1 MTGRGFVGGWTLCVL
16 ALVSG
21 LEARDLAAQTG
32 TAFTYQGRLVDAG
45 VAADGS
51 YDFQF
56 QLFASDTGGT
66 GLLPIAEKPDW
77 PVALGLFT
85 AELDFGAAAF
95 AGGPLWLEVR
105 VRPGT
110 AAPGDPYVTLTPRQK
125 LTPAPGAIL
134 ASTAS
139 AVDWTGV
146 ANKPAGF
153 ADDVDDAG
161 VTAVTAGT
169 GLTGGTVNTT
179 GTIAVDFTAAAPAVH
194 DHASISG
201 NAGTATA
208 LAADPADCPAGV
220 AAGVT
225 ATGAAEGCIVVS
237 TAADAG
243 ALVQR
248 NATGG
253 FAAGAVTATA
263 FDYTAPLASTYIV
276 NDCAFTSRVGVGVHC
291 GTASGGAYPIAAT
304 PNGLAAPVN
313 LPQGAVVTG
322 VTFYVTDNDLG
333 TDFFLFLMKN
343 LVEGNYLVVA
353 SASTTGA
360 VTGIQPRVGTGL
372 ANTTVDNGAGSYMAL
387 VATTGGPWMS
397 TSLMVHSVRIDY
409 TMARPAR

>member
-1 MTGRGFVGGWTLCVL
+1 
-16 ALVSG
+16 
-21 LEARDLAAQTG
+21 LAAQTG

-105 VRPGT
+105 VRPGS
-110 AAPGDPYVTLTPRQK
+110 AAPGDPYVALTPRQK
-125 LTPAPGAIL
+125 LTPAPGAIF
-134 ASTAS
+134 AGTA
-139 AVDWTGV
+139 AVVDWTGV

-153 ADDVDDAG
+153 ADGVDDVG
-161 VTAVTAGT
+161 VTSVTAGT
-169 GLTGGTVNTT
+169 GLTGGTVTT
-179 GTIAVDFTAAAPAVH
+179 DGTIAVDFTAVAPAVH

-208 LAADPADCPAGV
+208 LAADPANCPAGV

-225 ATGAAEGCIVVS
+225 TTGAAEGCIVAS
-237 TAADAG
+237 SAAG
-243 ALVQR
+243 AGTLVQR
-248 NATGG
+248 NAAGG
-253 FAAGAVTATA
+253 FAAGDVTATA
-263 FDYTAPLASTYIV
+263 FAYTAPLSSTYMV
-276 NDCAFTSRVGVGVHC
+276 NECAFKARDGSGVSC
-291 GTASGGAYPIAAT
+291 GNGFGGARPIT
-304 PNGLAAPVN
+304 TISTGLVAPLN

-322 VTFYVTDNDLG
+322 VTFMVTDNDPAV
-333 TDFFLFLMKN
+333 DFSTVRLAKHLN
-343 LVEGNYLVVA
+343 AVIYDVIA
-353 SASTTGA
+353 TSATTGA
-360 VTGIQPRVGTGL
+360 VAGVQSLSVTGL
-372 ANTTVDNGAGSYMAL
+372 SHQVDNA
-387 VATTGGPWMS
+387 TGGYEVLLA
-397 TSLMVHSVRIDY
+397 TSGAWTVTSQLIAQAVRIDY